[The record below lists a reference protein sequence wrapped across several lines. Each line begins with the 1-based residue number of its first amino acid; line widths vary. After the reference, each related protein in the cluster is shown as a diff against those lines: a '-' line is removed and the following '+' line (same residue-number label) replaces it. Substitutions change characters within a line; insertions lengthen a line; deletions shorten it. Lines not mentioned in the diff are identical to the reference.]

1 MAMVF
6 MPDPGNLWE
15 RTCAEDVPARRLDGD
30 LTVDLAIVGGGYTGC
45 SAALSA
51 AEAGADVCL
60 LEAGEIGHGGSGRN
74 VGLVNAGL
82 WLPPDKIIAAL
93 GAKEG
98 ERLLSHLGD
107 APSRVFDL
115 IERHGIDCEATRNGT
130 LHCAHSA
137 AGLASLEDRYRQQ
150 NRLGAPVQLFG
161 ADDAAARTGSPRFHG
176 ALFDPRAGTI
186 QPLAYVRGLARAAA
200 RSGARIVKACPV
212 RRFSSSRGAW
222 RVETASGAVTAR
234 ALLLATNAYHTGAS
248 TGAEDPGGFVPVH
261 YFQIATAPLPKKD
274 LRTILP
280 GGEGCWDTALVMSSF
295 RLDRQGRLIIGGIG
309 NLEAPGGR
317 VHEAWARR
325 KITHL
330 FPDLVAPPIE
340 HAWCGRIA
348 MTSDHIPKIREIGPN
363 GYACFGYS
371 GRGIAPGTAFGAL
384 AAEALLN
391 GTPETL
397 PICPIR
403 HHKEAFT
410 DVRAACYELGALA
423 THAVKARF

>member
-1 MAMVF
+1 VATAFVS
-6 MPDPGNLWE
+6 DPGNLWE
-15 RTCAEDVPARRLDGD
+15 RTCVEEVPARHLDGD
-30 LTVDLAIVGGGYTGC
+30 LTVDLLVVGGGYTGC
-45 SAALSA
+45 SAALRA

-60 LEAGEIGHGGSGRN
+60 LEAREIGHGGSGRN

-82 WLPPDKIIAAL
+82 WLPPDKIVAAL
-93 GAKEG
+93 GEAEG

-107 APSRVFDL
+107 APRRVFDL
-115 IERHGIDCEATRNGT
+115 IERHGIDCEATRTGT
-130 LHCAHSA
+130 LHCAHSV

-150 NRLGAPVQLFG
+150 NQLGAPVRLLD

-200 RSGARIVKACPV
+200 RSGARIVTACPV
-212 RRFSSSRGAW
+212 RRFTSSKGAW
-222 RVETASGAVTAR
+222 KVETSSGAVTAR
-234 ALLLATNAYHTGAS
+234 ALLLATNAYHTGGES
-248 TGAEDPGGFVPVH
+248 PGGYVPVH
-261 YFQIATAPLPKKD
+261 YFQIATAPLAEKD

-295 RLDRQGRLIIGGIG
+295 RLDLEGRLIVGGIG

-348 MTSDHIPKIREIGPN
+348 MTSDHVPKIREIGPN

-371 GRGIAPGTAFGAL
+371 GRGIAPGTTFGAA
-384 AAEALLN
+384 AAEALLHA
-391 GTPETL
+391 TPETL
-397 PICPIR
+397 PLCPIR

-410 DVRAACYELGALA
+410 GVRASYYELGALA
-423 THAVKARF
+423 AHALNARF